1 MGVAVV
7 TGSESG
13 IGRATAVALAGA
25 GFDVGLT
32 HRDDTAGAEATA
44 AEVRGQGRA
53 MIPAGRPGD
62 AREIAAAI
70 AFVAT
75 EAASYVTGHS
85 FVVDGGM
92 LLMAAEANRRT
103 G

>member
-1 MGVAVV
+1 MAIAVV

-13 IGRATAVALAGA
+13 IGRATAVALAAA

-32 HRDDTAGAEATA
+32 HRDDAPGAEETA
-44 AEVRGQGRA
+44 SEVRAHGR
-53 MIPAGRPGD
+53 R
-62 AREIAAAI
+62 AAV
-70 AFVAT
+70 AFLAS
-75 EAASYVTGHS
+75 EGASYVTGHS
-85 FVVDGGM
+85 FAVDGGM